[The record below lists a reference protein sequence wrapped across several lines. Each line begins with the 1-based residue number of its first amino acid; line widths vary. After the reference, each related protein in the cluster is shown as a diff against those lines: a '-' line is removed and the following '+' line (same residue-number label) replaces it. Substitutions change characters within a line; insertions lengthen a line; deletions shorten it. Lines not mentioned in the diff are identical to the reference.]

1 MITAILTA
9 IAAYISTSVDEIPIL
24 FMLYTKKRSRG
35 SARTITFS
43 YFFGTLILISLGLL
57 GAFGLG
63 FIPQK
68 WMMGIFGLVPLIM
81 GIKAMITGDGD
92 EEEGAEKAMQKYG
105 SLGIQV
111 LAVTFA
117 LGADDFG
124 VYAPLFASLAG
135 WEILV
140 MIVVFILCT
149 ALLCLVSYKL
159 TSIKPLSEFMEKYE
173 RWIIG
178 ILFSAIGIFILQEC
192 GTIAHFMAY
201 MRN

>member
-9 IAAYISTSVDEIPIL
+9 LAAYISTSVDEIPIL
-24 FMLYTKKRSRG
+24 FMLYTKQTSRG
-35 SARTITFS
+35 RARTITLS
-43 YFFGTLILISLGLL
+43 YFIGTLILISLGLL

-92 EEEGAEKAMQKYG
+92 EEAGAEKAMQKYG
-105 SLGIQV
+105 TLGIQV

-124 VYAPLFASLAG
+124 IYAPLFASLAG

-140 MIVVFILCT
+140 MIIVFILCT
-149 ALLCLVSYKL
+149 LLLCLVSYKL
-159 TSIKPLSEFMEKYE
+159 TSIKPLSAFMEKYE

-201 MRN
+201 M